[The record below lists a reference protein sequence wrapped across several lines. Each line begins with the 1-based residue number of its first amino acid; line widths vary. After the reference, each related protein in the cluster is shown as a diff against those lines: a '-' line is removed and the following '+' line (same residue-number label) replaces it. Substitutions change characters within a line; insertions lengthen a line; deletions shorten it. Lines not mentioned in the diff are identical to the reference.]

1 MFRLKIFVRVQTFRR
16 VPPVLPRNFCHP
28 VWRIIT
34 VLIMMVMMIEVFR
47 GEKEKLRV
55 RSVSGNAVGTWSFAR
70 RRRIT
75 RWANFIFFSFIDSF
89 FYWWANISIITNI
102 IIITDIIFIT
112 NIIFTTILITSYH
125 FHFLLPI

>member
-1 MFRLKIFVRVQTFRR
+1 M
-16 VPPVLPRNFCHP
+16 
-28 VWRIIT
+28 IT
-34 VLIMMVMMIEVFR
+34 VLIMMMMMMIDICR

-55 RSVSGNAVGTWSFAR
+55 RSVSGGTVGTWSFAR

-125 FHFLLPI
+125 FHFLLSI